1 MSVSAYK
8 RTMRETES
16 PREIERRIFSRITAA
31 LATYAETHDNAE
43 SEMARMQVM
52 AGSLKQALAENIRL
66 WSALKAD
73 LAHPDNALQPDLRA
87 GLLSL
92 ALFVERQ
99 TRLVLRGEGKV
110 APLVSTNQRII
121 EGLAGNSSKD
131 AA

>member
-16 PREIERRIFSRITAA
+16 PRDIERRIFSRITAA
-31 LATYAETHDNAE
+31 LATYAETYDTAE
-43 SEMARMQVM
+43 TEMARLQVM
-52 AGSLKQALAENIRL
+52 ASSLQAALAENIRL

-73 LAHPDNALQPDLRA
+73 LSHPDNALQPELRA

-92 ALFVERQ
+92 AFFVERQ
-99 TRLVLRGEGKV
+99 TRSVLRGQGKV
-110 APLVSTNQRII
+110 APLVSTNRMII
-121 EGLAGNSSKD
+121 EGLAGNPSQD